1 MLGTAVIVFREV
13 LEAALIV
20 AIVMGASRGVAKRG
34 RWVGSG
40 IALGV
45 LGAVVVAGFA
55 GAISDA
61 VEGRGQEILN
71 ASILLAAVV
80 MLAWHNV
87 WMSAHGRKLAG
98 EMTRLG
104 HDVGVGARPL
114 SAMLVVTAL
123 AVLREGSET
132 VLFLYGLVASGTH
145 RAELLGGGLLG
156 LAGGALIG
164 FTLYLGLLRI
174 PLRHFF
180 SITAWI
186 VLLLAAGL
194 AANAAGYLSQAGLL
208 PTLIAEVWNTSSI
221 LAQDSMTG
229 QLLHIL
235 IGYNDRPSGIQLAF
249 YVITLMGVLVLMR
262 LFGKQE
268 PGGATRKLSRS
279 ALAQRMSPL

>member
-20 AIVMGASRGVAKRG
+20 AIVVGASRGVAMRG
-34 RWVGSG
+34 RWVGAG

-45 LGAVVVAGFA
+45 LGSLVVALFA
-55 GAISDA
+55 GAISNA
-61 VEGRGQEILN
+61 IEGRGQEIMN

-80 MLAWHNV
+80 MLGWHNV

-98 EMTRLG
+98 EMARLG
-104 HDVGVGARPL
+104 HDVSVGAKPL
-114 SAMLVVTAL
+114 SAMLVVTSL

-132 VLFLYGLVASGTH
+132 VLFLYGLAASGTQ
-145 RAELLGGGLLG
+145 RMGLLGGGLFGLVAGVLLG
-156 LAGGALIG
+156 FL
-164 FTLYLGLLRI
+164 LYRGLLRI

-180 SITAWI
+180 SVTGWI

-208 PTLIAEVWNTSSI
+208 PMLAPEVWDTSAI
-221 LAQDSMTG
+221 LRQDGALG

-235 IGYNDRPSGIQLAF
+235 IGYNDRPSGIQIVF
-249 YVITLMGVLVLMR
+249 YVVTLVTILVLMH
-262 LFGKQE
+262 LV
-268 PGGATRKLSRS
+268 GGDGGNRTARPS
-279 ALAQRMSPL
+279 AKAGGIA

>member
-1 MLGTAVIVFREV
+1 MLGTTVIVFREV

-20 AIVMGASRGVAKRG
+20 AIVMGASRGVAMRG
-34 RWVGSG
+34 RWVGGG

-45 LGAVVVAGFA
+45 LGAVIVAFFA

-71 ASILLAAVV
+71 ASILLSAVA
-80 MLAWHNV
+80 MLAWHNI

-98 EMTRLG
+98 EMARLG
-104 HDVGVGARPL
+104 HDVGVGVRPL

-132 VLFLYGLVASGTH
+132 VLFLYGLGASGTNP
-145 RAELLGGGLLG
+145 AAMLAGGFAG
-156 LAGGALIG
+156 LAGGVLVG
-164 FTLYLGLLRI
+164 VLLYLGLLRV

-180 SITAWI
+180 SVTSWI

-208 PTLIAEVWNTSSI
+208 PTLAPEVWDTSALLSQEG
-221 LAQDSMTG
+221 LMG

-235 IGYNDRPSGIQLAF
+235 VGYNDRPSGIQLVF
-249 YVITLMGVLVLMR
+249 YIVTLITIVVGMR
-262 LFGKQE
+262 LFDGTRVK
-268 PGGATRKLSRS
+268 GARFPRPAPAHPLSR
-279 ALAQRMSPL
+279 

>member
-20 AIVMGASRGVAKRG
+20 AIVMGASRGVATRG
-34 RWVGSG
+34 RWVSGG

-45 LGAVVVAGFA
+45 LGAIVVAFFA

-71 ASILLAAVV
+71 ASILLAAVA

-87 WMSAHGRKLAG
+87 WMSAHGRKLAS
-98 EMTRLG
+98 EMARLG

-114 SAMLVVTAL
+114 SAVLVVTAL

-132 VLFLYGLVASGTH
+132 VLFLYGLAASGTKQLEML
-145 RAELLGGGLLG
+145 AGGFGG
-156 LAGGALIG
+156 LAGGILVG
-164 FTLYLGLLRI
+164 VLLYRGLLRI

-180 SITAWI
+180 TVTSWI

-194 AANAAGYLSQAGLL
+194 AANAAGYLNQAGLL
-208 PTLIAEVWNTSSI
+208 PALAAEVWDTSGI
-221 LAQDSMTG
+221 LSQNGVIG

-235 IGYNDRPSGIQLAF
+235 VGYNDRPSGIQLTF
-249 YVITLMGVLVLMR
+249 YIATLLAIIAAMR
-262 LFGKQE
+262 LFDE
-268 PGGATRKLSRS
+268 TRAKGSGFSRPAPAHPAPRS
-279 ALAQRMSPL
+279 

>member
-20 AIVMGASRGVAKRG
+20 AIVMGASRGVAMRG
-34 RWVGSG
+34 RWVGAG

-45 LGAVVVAGFA
+45 CGALVVAAFA

-61 VEGRGQEILN
+61 VEGRGQEIMN

-80 MLAWHNV
+80 MLGWHNV

-98 EMTRLG
+98 EMARLG
-104 HDVGVGARPL
+104 HDVSAGVRPL
-114 SAMLVVTAL
+114 SAVLAVTAL

-132 VLFLYGLVASGTH
+132 VLFLYSLVASGTQ
-145 RAELLGGGLLG
+145 RFELLIGGAAGLATGVLLG
-156 LAGGALIG
+156 FL
-164 FTLYLGLLRI
+164 LYRGLLRI

-180 SITAWI
+180 SITGWV

-194 AANAAGYLSQAGLL
+194 AANAAGYLTQVGLVPSL
-208 PTLIAEVWNTSSI
+208 SPQLWDTSGI
-221 LAQDSMTG
+221 LRQDGAVG

-235 IGYNDRPSGIQLAF
+235 IGYNDRPSGIQLVF
-249 YVITLMGVLVLMR
+249 YVVTLVTILALMR
-262 LFGKQE
+262 LFGGSTGRRT
-268 PGGATRKLSRS
+268 PGGAPVKASGV
-279 ALAQRMSPL
+279 A

>member
-20 AIVMGASRGVAKRG
+20 AIVMGASRGVAMRG
-34 RWVGSG
+34 RWVGAG

-45 LGAVVVAGFA
+45 CGSLVVAAFA

-61 VEGRGQEILN
+61 VEGRGQEIMN

-80 MLAWHNV
+80 MLGWHNI

-98 EMTRLG
+98 EMARLG
-104 HDVGVGARPL
+104 HDVSAGVKPL
-114 SAMLVVTAL
+114 SAVLAVTAL

-132 VLFLYGLVASGTH
+132 VLFLYGLVASGTQ
-145 RAELLGGGLLG
+145 RFELLSGGMVGLAAGVLLG
-156 LAGGALIG
+156 FL
-164 FTLYLGLLRI
+164 LYRGLLRI

-180 SITAWI
+180 SVTGWV

-194 AANAAGYLSQAGLL
+194 AANAAGYLTQAGLVPSL
-208 PTLIAEVWNTSSI
+208 SPQLWDTSHV
-221 LAQDSMTG
+221 LRQDGAVG

-235 IGYNDRPSGIQLAF
+235 IGYNDRPSGMQLVF
-249 YVITLMGVLVLMR
+249 YIVTLVTILALMR
-262 LFGKQE
+262 LFGGGKGRRTH
-268 PGGATRKLSRS
+268 GGAPVKASGV
-279 ALAQRMSPL
+279 A